1 MAFTNITMNF
11 SNESFTK
18 GDESCDIFDV
28 SLPVKITK
36 IVLFSIIL
44 LSSLVG
50 NSLIVIIIYKRENLR
65 KTTNYFIVNMAVS
78 DFIYPLQAIPFSLVE
93 MVSGTSQW
101 PIGGTAGLILCKL
114 GTYLRRVSATVSV
127 ESLVW
132 IAVDRFIA
140 VVLPMKAHLISSR
153 FRAFAI
159 GSTWIVAMVIN
170 CSDLYAYELT
180 KKNHDLVCEASY
192 DPTSTFITYAEKV
205 RPTLIHIAPL
215 PIMTILYCV
224 IVKTLRRQD
233 KALNCRSTK
242 NQMALRKQRAIKMSV
257 CIMIAFYI
265 CILPM
270 LLLKLALFSKHEKEM
285 SCSLFSG
292 LAFAAYLMFYLSS
305 TTNPII
311 CMAFVQS
318 YRRGMTEICQP
329 LWHKCVP
336 AGNVEPC
343 QHEKIIFRE
352 IDVRPTPVENPV

>member
-1 MAFTNITMNF
+1 MAFINITVNF
-11 SNESFTK
+11 NNESFTK
-18 GDESCDIFDV
+18 GDENCDIFDV

-36 IVLFSIIL
+36 IVLFAIIL

-50 NSLIVIIIYKRENLR
+50 NSLIVIIVYKREDLR

-78 DFIYPLQAIPFSLVE
+78 DFIYPLQAIPFNLVQ

-101 PIGGTAGLILCKL
+101 PIGGTTGSILCKL
-114 GTYLRRVSATVSV
+114 GTYLRPVSATVSV

-140 VVLPMKAHLISSR
+140 VVLPMKAHLVSSK

-170 CSDLYAYELT
+170 CFDLYAYEVQ
-180 KKNHDLVCEASY
+180 KNHDLVCEASY
-192 DPTSTFITYAEKV
+192 DPTSTLITYAEKV
-205 RPTLIHIAPL
+205 RPALIHITPL
-215 PIMTILYCV
+215 PFMTVFYCV
-224 IVKTLRRQD
+224 IVKTLRRQN
-233 KALNCRSTK
+233 KGLNCSAK
-242 NQMALRKQRAIKMSV
+242 NQMTQRKQRAIRMSV

-265 CILPM
+265 CVLPM
-270 LLLKLALFSKHEKEM
+270 LLLQLTLFSEHEKEM
-285 SCSLFSG
+285 SCSFYKG
-292 LAFAAYLMFYLSS
+292 LVFAAYLMFYLSS

-318 YRRGMTEICQP
+318 YRRGMTDICQGF
-329 LWHKCVP
+329 WHKCVP

-343 QHEKIIFRE
+343 QQEEIIFRE
-352 IDVRPTPVENPV
+352 IDARSTPVENPL

>member
-1 MAFTNITMNF
+1 MTFTNITVNF
-11 SNESFTK
+11 NNESFTK
-18 GDESCDIFDV
+18 GDENCDFFDD

-50 NSLIVIIIYKRENLR
+50 NSLIVIIVYKREDLR

-78 DFIYPLQAIPFSLVE
+78 DIIYPLQAIPFHLVQV
-93 MVSGTSQW
+93 VSGTSQW

-140 VVLPMKAHLISSR
+140 VVLPMKAHLMSSR

-170 CSDLYAYELT
+170 CSDLYAYELK
-180 KKNHDLVCEASY
+180 KKNDDLVCEASY
-192 DPTSTFITYAEKV
+192 DPSSTFITYAEKV

-233 KALNCRSTK
+233 KALNCDLTK
-242 NQMALRKQRAIKMSV
+242 NQMAQRKQRAIKMSV

-265 CILPM
+265 CVLPM
-270 LLLKLALFSKHEKEM
+270 LLLQLTLFSEHEKEM
-285 SCSLFSG
+285 SCPFFKG
-292 LAFAAYLMFYLSS
+292 LAIAAYLMFYLSS

-311 CMAFVQS
+311 CMAFVQR
-318 YRRGMTEICQP
+318 YRHGMTDICQAF
-329 LWHKCVP
+329 WHKCVP

-343 QHEKIIFRE
+343 QHEEIIFRE
-352 IDVRPTPVENPV
+352 IDARPTPLENP